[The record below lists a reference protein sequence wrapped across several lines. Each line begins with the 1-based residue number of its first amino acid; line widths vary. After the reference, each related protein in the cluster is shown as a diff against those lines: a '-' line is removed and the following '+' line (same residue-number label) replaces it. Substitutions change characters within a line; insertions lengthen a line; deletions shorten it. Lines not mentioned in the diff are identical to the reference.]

1 MSSTAFQIESLHDT
15 VVDKWLNDADSDI
28 ATVAYVLG
36 IDPHYLAVQVRLHL
50 PFYEP
55 GIIAERGS
63 LSVIRE
69 ILQRI
74 SGRLQKLAS
83 IQKVHCDL
91 NGISLFGDGAY
102 LEATRGILQVVD
114 ANCSEHSV
122 HWSMIPAKF
131 GESIQ
136 RDLHYIHSARMDTV
150 LHAGLILSDHVAP
163 FCYASFSDL
172 DREYLANALVKA
184 IGEADFLD
192 SHKVAVMT
200 RAFGYMPA
208 PKNAMSKL
216 FDLSGK
222 ELFRQGYSLII
233 TALNPFLGF
242 RGSVFT
248 GSSFTPFATSP
259 MKYKYDSFGNYLTRR
274 SVVRTERSQRMQTPP
289 IVWYVKPLKRSLRRK
304 LEAGAPRVYIISDE
318 EYSRG

>member
-1 MSSTAFQIESLHDT
+1 MSRAAFQIESLHDAA
-15 VVDKWLNDADSDI
+15 VDKWLSDADSDI

-55 GIIAERGS
+55 RTIAEREP

-74 SGRLQKLAS
+74 SGRLRKLAS

-91 NGISLFGDGAY
+91 NGTSLFGDGAY
-102 LEATRGILQVVD
+102 LESSRGRLQVID
-114 ANCSEHSV
+114 ACCSEHSV
-122 HWSMIPAKF
+122 HWSTIPAKF

-136 RDLHYIHSARMDTV
+136 RDLHYIHSARTDTV
-150 LHAGLILSDHVAP
+150 LHAGLILSDHLAP

-184 IGEADFLD
+184 VDEADLLD

-222 ELFRQGYSLII
+222 ELFCRGYSLII

-248 GSSFTPFATSP
+248 GSSFMPFATSP

-274 SVVRTERSQRMQTPP
+274 RVGSTERSQRMQTPP

-304 LEAGAPRVYIISDE
+304 LEAGPPKMYAISDE